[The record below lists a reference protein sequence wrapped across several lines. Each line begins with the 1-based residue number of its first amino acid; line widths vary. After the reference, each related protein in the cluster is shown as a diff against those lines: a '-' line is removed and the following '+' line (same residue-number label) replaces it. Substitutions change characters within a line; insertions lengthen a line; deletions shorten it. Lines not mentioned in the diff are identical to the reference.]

1 MQLKGEQ
8 FQYRIGKITPGMMS
22 FDQLNKEQFFCLEKL
37 QPNSTSEC
45 YIKTNEE
52 LLNKL
57 RTMAAKVTPNVPS

>member
-1 MQLKGEQ
+1 MKGEK
-8 FQYRIGKITPGMMS
+8 FEYHIGKITPGTIH
-22 FDQLNKEQFFCLEKL
+22 DENKLIFIDVFLEKL

-57 RTMAAKVTPNVPS
+57 RSMAAKVTPTAPSS

>member
-1 MQLKGEQ
+1 MKLKGEK
-8 FQYRIGKITPGMMS
+8 FEYRIGKVTPGK
-22 FDQLNKEQFFCLEKL
+22 FDWNSMEVYRCYCLEKL

-57 RTMAAKVTPNVPS
+57 RSMASKVTPTVSS